1 MKKYIL
7 ILLTLN
13 ALSINAQAVF
23 APTKEQ
29 LANVAKIKEL
39 QKTNKGGINSKKIIE
54 LMNANRKI
62 EIQKIEQ
69 KKAEQKKSQSILI
82 KNKK

>member
-7 ILLTLN
+7 ILLTLI
-13 ALSINAQAVF
+13 ALSINAQGTF

-29 LANVAKIKEL
+29 IENLKKIKEL
-39 QKTNKGGINSKKIIE
+39 QKSNKNGVNSKKIIE

-62 EIQKIEQ
+62 EQKKIEQ
-69 KKAEQKKSQSILI
+69 KKAKLI
-82 KNKK
+82 KK

>member
-7 ILLTLN
+7 ILLTLI

-54 LMNANRKI
+54 LMNTNHKI
-62 EIQKIEQ
+62 EIQKIEENKAKSTQ
-69 KKAEQKKSQSILI
+69 IKTKK
-82 KNKK
+82 

>member
-7 ILLTLN
+7 ILLTLI
-13 ALSINAQAVF
+13 ALSINAQGTF

-29 LANVAKIKEL
+29 IENLKKIKEL
-39 QKTNKGGINSKKIIE
+39 QKTNKGGVNSKKIIE

-62 EIQKIEQ
+62 EVKKIEQ
-69 KKAEQKKSQSILI
+69 NKAKIIKK
-82 KNKK
+82 

>member
-7 ILLTLN
+7 ILLTLI
-13 ALSINAQAVF
+13 ALSINAHAVF

-39 QKTNKGGINSKKIIE
+39 QKN
-54 LMNANRKI
+54 
-62 EIQKIEQ
+62 
-69 KKAEQKKSQSILI
+69 
-82 KNKK
+82 

>member
-7 ILLTLN
+7 ILLTLI
-13 ALSINAQAVF
+13 ALSINAHAVF

-39 QKTNKGGINSKKIIE
+39 QKTNKGGKNSKAIIE
-54 LMNANRKI
+54 LLNRNKAIIDSIGKSKI
-62 EIQKIEQ
+62 EIKTI
-69 KKAEQKKSQSILI
+69 KK
-82 KNKK
+82 

>member
-13 ALSINAQAVF
+13 VLSINAQAVF

-54 LMNANRKI
+54 LMNTNHKI
-62 EIQKIEQ
+62 EMQKIEENKIKT
-69 KKAEQKKSQSILI
+69 KK
-82 KNKK
+82 

>member
-7 ILLTLN
+7 ILLTLI

-39 QKTNKGGINSKKIIE
+39 QKTNKGGKNSKAIIE
-54 LMNANRKI
+54 LLNRNKAIIDSIGKSKI
-62 EIQKIEQ
+62 EIKTI
-69 KKAEQKKSQSILI
+69 KK
-82 KNKK
+82 